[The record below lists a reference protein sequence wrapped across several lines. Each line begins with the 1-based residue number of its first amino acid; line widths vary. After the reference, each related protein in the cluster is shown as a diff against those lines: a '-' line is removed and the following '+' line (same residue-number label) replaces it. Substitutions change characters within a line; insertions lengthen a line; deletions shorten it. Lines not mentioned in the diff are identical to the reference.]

1 LHSQFRSIKIN
12 IFSRHGVPLLIV
24 KEAACVSVSPIQ
36 EIVAVF
42 GQPVAG
48 NPTQYMMEEAFAQV
62 GLDWRYLTLEVA
74 PEALGDAMR
83 GMRAMGFRG
92 CNLTI
97 PHKVEVLQYLDRT
110 SDAAALVGAVN
121 CVNRVGNEL
130 VGENTDGKGFVQ
142 SLAEITDPAAKN
154 VVVLGAGGAARA
166 IAVELGLAG
175 AAAITIVNRSPERGQ
190 QLVDLLNE
198 KVRVPAKLIAWEGDY
213 QVPAETDVVINA
225 TSIGLSNAEARVP
238 LAVETL
244 ESDMVVADVIFN
256 PPETRLL
263 RDAKSRGCQ
272 TLDGLGMLVNQAV
285 IAFRVW
291 TGLDADPEVMREALE
306 EFLGI

>member
-1 LHSQFRSIKIN
+1 VTH
-12 IFSRHGVPLLIV
+12 P
-24 KEAACVSVSPIQ
+24 AIQ

-48 NPTQYMMEEAFAQV
+48 NPTQYMMEKAFAAA

-74 PEALGDAMR
+74 PEALGDAVR

-97 PHKVEVLQYLDRT
+97 PHKVAVIPYLDRT
-110 SDAAALVGAVN
+110 SEAAALMGAVN
-121 CVNRVGNEL
+121 CVNRVDGEL

-142 SLAEITDPAAKN
+142 SLVEIADPAGKN
-154 VVVLGAGGAARA
+154 VIILGAGGAARA
-166 IAVELGLAG
+166 IAVEVGLAG
-175 AAAITIVNRSPERGQ
+175 AAAITVINRTDQRGRE
-190 QLVDLLNE
+190 LAELLTE
-198 KVRVPAKLIAWEGDY
+198 KVKVPGTFVRWEGDY
-213 QVPAETDVVINA
+213 RVPPEAEVVINA
-225 TSIGLSNAEARVP
+225 TSIGLGDAEARVP
-238 LAVETL
+238 LDTTTL
-244 ESDMVVADVIFN
+244 EADMVVADVIFN

-263 RDAKSRGCQ
+263 RDARARGCP

-285 IAFRVW
+285 IAFRIW
-291 TGLDADPEVMREALE
+291 TGRDADPQLMREAVE